1 MNLTKEQLEYVK
13 LIAKRT
19 GLEPTAVL
27 SLIINTYAAL
37 TSLPPEDE
45 RTMMEIFTRN
55 YGEPL

>member
-45 RTMMEIFTRN
+45 QTMMEIFTRN
-55 YGEPL
+55 YGEP